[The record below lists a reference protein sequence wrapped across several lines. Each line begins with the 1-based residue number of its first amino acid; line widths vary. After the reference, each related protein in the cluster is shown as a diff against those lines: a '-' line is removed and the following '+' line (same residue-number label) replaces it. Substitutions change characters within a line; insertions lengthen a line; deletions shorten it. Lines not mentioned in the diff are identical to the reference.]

1 MACPRHPGIPPELMD
16 RIVAAVETAP
26 ETRPERVAEARQRLE
41 AGGPEAA
48 EIADSIIKR
57 VIADALR

>member
-1 MACPRHPGIPPELMD
+1 MD
-16 RIVAAVETAP
+16 RIIAAVETAP

-41 AGGPEAA
+41 AGGPEPA